1 MSGSVADDMPVSKG
15 EMGALHGMGKCAI
28 SGMGT
33 NVL

>member
-1 MSGSVADDMPVSKG
+1 MSGSVADDIPVSKG
-15 EMGALHGMGKCAI
+15 EMGALHGCKCAM